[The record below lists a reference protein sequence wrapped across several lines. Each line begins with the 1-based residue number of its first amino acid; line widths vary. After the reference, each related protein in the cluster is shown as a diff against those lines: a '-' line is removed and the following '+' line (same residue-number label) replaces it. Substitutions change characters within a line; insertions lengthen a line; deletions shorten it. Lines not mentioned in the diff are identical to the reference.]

1 MGAGEYGQ
9 VPSVLRRVLMGP
21 VKKQEWVPTPD
32 GLCTTIDLC
41 AIIEAVNNLVDAEAV
56 SEFHGKLWTLV

>member
-1 MGAGEYGQ
+1 
-9 VPSVLRRVLMGP
+9 MGP
-21 VKKQEWVPTPD
+21 VKKQEWVPNPD

-41 AIIEAVNNLVDAEAV
+41 AIIEAVNNLVDAKAV